1 MKSFTLNAS
10 KLNAYESTRCV
21 LEIKQSFDREQH
33 WPTNHW

>member
-21 LEIKQSFDREQH
+21 LEINKAVIR
-33 WPTNHW
+33 